1 MFLAQAELGAIRWTP
16 PPLSG
21 ISGAKWGSKSSLR

>member
-1 MFLAQAELGAIRWTP
+1 MFLAQAELGAIRWT